1 MMMMALDSNQSSD
14 LNQLLNTFFDKGAK
28 GMGMMMGVDLELQ
41 SFNNVLN
48 AQWLDLPERFE
59 TENPVI
65 GLSQLKGNTAEPI
78 VLFLKSKQ
86 GLILADLMLGG
97 AGVPTDD
104 PLSDMQVSA
113 LGEALNQMISGAV
126 QGVNSQLKSPLAMA
140 HTEAH
145 IQNNENLINYTKPFQ
160 VAPFYSVQGTWLLND
175 HAGLNERIDF
185 VALLSES
192 FAERLVALLN
202 PTQGTASTVTPTK
215 DVATTTASPTGLADV
230 VQGIDAQTP
239 VYAAVGAVAEEQ
251 GVGQAGVQQAGSAP
265 SIPYGGILSS
275 ATTGIQQ
282 NGTLAGAYT
291 GGNTG
296 GSTGTS
302 APRTPNAATN
312 VQPIHYGAFDVNT
325 PSLQGDQQENMSLLM
340 DINLNLHVELGRTH
354 LSIKNILELTRGS
367 VVELDRVA
375 GEAVDLYANGKLI
388 ARGEVVVIEDNF
400 GLRVTSIVSPADRLK
415 GL

>member
-1 MMMMALDSNQSSD
+1 MMMALDSNQTSD

-41 SFNNVLN
+41 ALKTVLN
-48 AQWLDLPERFE
+48 NQWLDLHERFE
-59 TENPVI
+59 QDDPVI
-65 GLSQLKGNTAEPI
+65 GLAQLKGAIEEPM

-97 AGVPTDD
+97 AGAPTDE

-113 LGEALNQMISGAV
+113 LGEALNQMVSGAV
-126 QGVNSQLKSPLAMA
+126 QGVNTQLKSPLAMA

-145 IQNNENLINYTKPFQ
+145 IQTNDNLISYTQNFQ
-160 VAPFYSVQGTWLLND
+160 VSPFYAIEGTWLLND
-175 HAGLNERIDF
+175 NAGLSEKIDF

-192 FAERLVALLN
+192 FAQGLVTLVAPPQN
-202 PTQGTASTVTPTK
+202 TATAITPTK
-215 DVATTTASPTGLADV
+215 DVATTTGASSGIAEAG
-230 VQGIDAQTP
+230 QGIDVQAP
-239 VYAAVGAVAEEQ
+239 AYASVGAVAEEQ
-251 GVGQAGVQQAGSAP
+251 GAVISQAGSTT
-265 SIPYGGILSS
+265 SIPYGGFPSS
-275 ATTGIQQ
+275 
-282 NGTLAGAYT
+282 GTPNNTPSAGT
-291 GGNTG
+291 PVHP
-296 GSTGTS
+296 STGAS
-302 APRTPNAATN
+302 APRTPNVPTN
-312 VQPIHYGAFDVNT
+312 VQPIHYSAFDANT

-375 GEAVDLYANGKLI
+375 GESVDLYANGKLI

-400 GLRVTSIVSPADRLK
+400 GLRVTSIVSPAERLK

>member
-1 MMMMALDSNQSSD
+1 MMMMMMALDSNQTSD

-28 GMGMMMGVDLELQ
+28 GMGMMMGVDLELK
-41 SFNNVLN
+41 SFNSILN
-48 AQWLDLPERFE
+48 AQWLDLSERFE
-59 TENPVI
+59 NDDPII
-65 GLSQLKGNTAEPI
+65 GLSQLKGSTTEPI

-145 IQNNENLINYTKPFQ
+145 IQTNENLINYTKPFQ
-160 VAPFYSVQGTWLLND
+160 MAPFYSIQGTWLLND
-175 HAGLNERIDF
+175 HAGLNESIDF
-185 VALLSES
+185 VALVSES
-192 FAERLVALLN
+192 FAQVLVNLLAPPQAN
-202 PTQGTASTVTPTK
+202 AVTPTK
-215 DVATTTASPTGLADV
+215 DVATTTAASTGVVEA
-230 VQGIDAQTP
+230 VQGIDTQAP
-239 VYAAVGAVAEEQ
+239 VYATVGAVAEEQ
-251 GVGQAGVQQAGSAP
+251 ALGQGVGQATGQAGSAS
-265 SIPYGGILSS
+265 SIPYGNIPSS
-275 ATTGIQQ
+275 
-282 NGTLAGAYT
+282 
-291 GGNTG
+291 
-296 GSTGTS
+296 GTS
-302 APRTPNAATN
+302 APKAPNAGTH
-312 VQPIHYGAFDVNT
+312 VQPINYGAFDANT
-325 PSLQGDQQENMSLLM
+325 PSIQGDQQENMSLLM

>member
-1 MMMMALDSNQSSD
+1 MMMMALDSNQTSD

-41 SFNNVLN
+41 SFKSLLN

-59 TENPVI
+59 SDAPII
-65 GLSQLKGNTAEPI
+65 GLSQLKGATTEPI
-78 VLFLKSKQ
+78 VLFLKSNQ

-126 QGVNSQLKSPLAMA
+126 QGVNPQLKTPLAMA

-145 IQNNENLINYTKPFQ
+145 IQDNENLINYTKPFQ
-160 VAPFYSVQGTWLLND
+160 RAPFYSIQGTWLLND
-175 HAGLNERIDF
+175 HSGLNESIDF

-192 FAERLVALLN
+192 FAENLVALLA
-202 PTQGTASTVTPTK
+202 PPQGNTVTPTK
-215 DVATTTASPTGLADV
+215 DVATTTGASSGIAEA
-230 VQGIDAQTP
+230 VQGIDAQATP
-239 VYAAVGAVAEEQ
+239 AYASVGAIAQEQ
-251 GVGQAGVQQAGSAP
+251 GVGQASVQQAGSAHP
-265 SIPYGGILSS
+265 MPYGGIPSS
-275 ATTGIQQ
+275 GTPANQQ
-282 NGTLAGAYT
+282 NGILSGSYT
-291 GGNTG
+291 GN
-296 GSTGTS
+296 SSGTS
-302 APRTPNAATN
+302 APKAPNAGTH
-312 VQPIHYGAFDVNT
+312 VQPIHYGTFDVNT
-325 PSLQGDQQENMSLLM
+325 PSIQGDQQENMSLLM
-340 DINLNLHVELGRTH
+340 DINLNLHVELGRSH
-354 LSIKNILELTRGS
+354 LSIKIILELTRGS

>member
-1 MMMMALDSNQSSD
+1 MMMMALDSNQTSD
-14 LNQLLNTFFDKGAK
+14 LNQLFNTFFDKGAK
-28 GMGMMMGVDLELQ
+28 GMGMMMGVDLELK
-41 SFNNVLN
+41 SFKSLLN

-59 TENPVI
+59 NDAPVI
-65 GLSQLKGNTAEPI
+65 GLSQLKGATTEPI

-126 QGVNSQLKSPLAMA
+126 QGVNPQLKTPLAMA

-145 IQNNENLINYTKPFQ
+145 IQTNENLINYTKPFQ
-160 VAPFYSVQGTWLLND
+160 MAPFYSIQGTWLLND
-175 HAGLNERIDF
+175 HAGLNENIDF
-185 VALLSES
+185 VALVSES
-192 FAERLVALLN
+192 FAENLVALLA
-202 PTQGTASTVTPTK
+202 PPQGNTVTPTK
-215 DVATTTASPTGLADV
+215 DVATTTGASSGITEA
-230 VQGIDAQTP
+230 VQGIDAQAP
-239 VYAAVGAVAEEQ
+239 AYASVGAVAEEA
-251 GVGQAGVQQAGSAP
+251 GVGTVQQAAP
-265 SIPYGGILSS
+265 PSSIPYGGIPS
-275 ATTGIQQ
+275 TGTPVIQQ
-282 NGTLAGAYT
+282 NGTLADAYT
-291 GGNTG
+291 GN
-296 GSTGTS
+296 STGTS
-302 APRTPNAATN
+302 TPKAPNAGTH
-312 VQPIHYGAFDVNT
+312 VQPIHYGTFDVNT
-325 PSLQGDQQENMSLLM
+325 PSIQGDQQENMSLLM

-400 GLRVTSIVSPADRLK
+400 GLRVTSIVSPVDRLK

>member
-1 MMMMALDSNQSSD
+1 MMMMMALDSNQTSD

-28 GMGMMMGVDLELQ
+28 GMGMMMGVDLELK
-41 SFNNVLN
+41 SFNSILN
-48 AQWLDLPERFE
+48 AQWLDLSERFE
-59 TENPVI
+59 NDDPII
-65 GLSQLKGNTAEPI
+65 GLSQLKGSTTEPI

-126 QGVNSQLKSPLAMA
+126 QGVNPQLKSPLAMA

-145 IQNNENLINYTKPFQ
+145 IQTNENLINYTKPFQ
-160 VAPFYSVQGTWLLND
+160 MAPFYSIQGTWLLND
-175 HAGLNERIDF
+175 HAGLNESIDF
-185 VALLSES
+185 VALVSES
-192 FAERLVALLN
+192 FAQVLVNLLAPPQAN
-202 PTQGTASTVTPTK
+202 AVTPTK
-215 DVATTTASPTGLADV
+215 DVATTTAASTGVVEA
-230 VQGIDAQTP
+230 VQGIDTQAP
-239 VYAAVGAVAEEQ
+239 VYATVGAVAEEQ
-251 GVGQAGVQQAGSAP
+251 ALGQGVGQATGQAGSA
-265 SIPYGGILSS
+265 SSTPYGNIPSS
-275 ATTGIQQ
+275 
-282 NGTLAGAYT
+282 
-291 GGNTG
+291 
-296 GSTGTS
+296 GTS
-302 APRTPNAATN
+302 APKAPNAGTH
-312 VQPIHYGAFDVNT
+312 VQPINYGAFDANT
-325 PSLQGDQQENMSLLM
+325 PSIQGDQQENMSLLM

-400 GLRVTSIVSPADRLK
+400 GLRVTSIVSPADRLI

>member
-1 MMMMALDSNQSSD
+1 MMMMMALDSNQTSD

-28 GMGMMMGVDLELQ
+28 GMGMMMGVDLELK
-41 SFNNVLN
+41 SFNSILN
-48 AQWLDLPERFE
+48 AQWLDLSERFE
-59 TENPVI
+59 NDDPII
-65 GLSQLKGNTAEPI
+65 GLSQLKGSTTEPI

-126 QGVNSQLKSPLAMA
+126 QGVNPQLKSPLAMA

-145 IQNNENLINYTKPFQ
+145 IQTNENLINYTKPFQ
-160 VAPFYSVQGTWLLND
+160 MAPFYSIQGTWLLND
-175 HAGLNERIDF
+175 HAGLNESIDF
-185 VALLSES
+185 VALVSES
-192 FAERLVALLN
+192 FAQVLVNLLAPPQAN
-202 PTQGTASTVTPTK
+202 AVTPTK
-215 DVATTTASPTGLADV
+215 DVATTTAASTGVVEA
-230 VQGIDAQTP
+230 VQGIDTQAP
-239 VYAAVGAVAEEQ
+239 VYATVGAVAEEQ
-251 GVGQAGVQQAGSAP
+251 ALGQGVGQATGQAGSA
-265 SIPYGGILSS
+265 SSTPYGNIPSS
-275 ATTGIQQ
+275 
-282 NGTLAGAYT
+282 
-291 GGNTG
+291 
-296 GSTGTS
+296 GTS
-302 APRTPNAATN
+302 APKAPNAGTH
-312 VQPIHYGAFDVNT
+312 VQPINYGAFDANT
-325 PSLQGDQQENMSLLM
+325 PSIQGDQQENMSLLM

>member
-1 MMMMALDSNQSSD
+1 MMMMMMMALDSNQTSD

-28 GMGMMMGVDLELQ
+28 GMGMMMGVDLELK
-41 SFNNVLN
+41 SFNSILN
-48 AQWLDLPERFE
+48 AQWLDLSERFE
-59 TENPVI
+59 NDDPII
-65 GLSQLKGNTAEPI
+65 GLSQLKGSTTEPI

-145 IQNNENLINYTKPFQ
+145 IQTNENLINYTKPFQ
-160 VAPFYSVQGTWLLND
+160 MAPFYSIQGTWLLND
-175 HAGLNERIDF
+175 HAGLNESIDF
-185 VALLSES
+185 VALVSES
-192 FAERLVALLN
+192 FAQVLVNLLAPPQAN
-202 PTQGTASTVTPTK
+202 AVTPTK
-215 DVATTTASPTGLADV
+215 DVATTTAASTGVVEA
-230 VQGIDAQTP
+230 VQGIDTQAP
-239 VYAAVGAVAEEQ
+239 VYATVGAVAEEQ
-251 GVGQAGVQQAGSAP
+251 ALGQGVGQATGQAGSA
-265 SIPYGGILSS
+265 SSTPYGNIPSS
-275 ATTGIQQ
+275 
-282 NGTLAGAYT
+282 
-291 GGNTG
+291 
-296 GSTGTS
+296 GTS
-302 APRTPNAATN
+302 APKAPNAGTH
-312 VQPIHYGAFDVNT
+312 VQPINYGAFDANT
-325 PSLQGDQQENMSLLM
+325 PSIQGDQQENMSLLM

>member
-1 MMMMALDSNQSSD
+1 MMMMMMALDSNQTSD

-28 GMGMMMGVDLELQ
+28 GMGMMMGVDLELK
-41 SFNNVLN
+41 SFNSILN
-48 AQWLDLPERFE
+48 AQWLDLSERFE
-59 TENPVI
+59 NDDPII
-65 GLSQLKGNTAEPI
+65 GLSQLKGSTTEPI

-145 IQNNENLINYTKPFQ
+145 IQTNENLINYTKPFQ
-160 VAPFYSVQGTWLLND
+160 MAPFYSIQGTWLLND
-175 HAGLNERIDF
+175 HAGLNESIDF
-185 VALLSES
+185 VALVSES
-192 FAERLVALLN
+192 FAQVLVNLLAPPQAN
-202 PTQGTASTVTPTK
+202 AVTPTK
-215 DVATTTASPTGLADV
+215 DVATTTAASTGVVEA
-230 VQGIDAQTP
+230 VQGIDTQAP
-239 VYAAVGAVAEEQ
+239 VYATVGAVAEEQ
-251 GVGQAGVQQAGSAP
+251 ALGQGVGQATGQAGSA
-265 SIPYGGILSS
+265 SSTPYGNIPSS
-275 ATTGIQQ
+275 
-282 NGTLAGAYT
+282 
-291 GGNTG
+291 
-296 GSTGTS
+296 GTS
-302 APRTPNAATN
+302 APKAPNAGTH
-312 VQPIHYGAFDVNT
+312 VQPINYGAFDANT
-325 PSLQGDQQENMSLLM
+325 PSIQGDQQENMSLLM

>member
-1 MMMMALDSNQSSD
+1 MMMMMMALDSNQTSD

-28 GMGMMMGVDLELQ
+28 GMGMMMGVDLELK
-41 SFNNVLN
+41 SFNSILN
-48 AQWLDLPERFE
+48 AQWLDLSERFE
-59 TENPVI
+59 NDDPII
-65 GLSQLKGNTAEPI
+65 GLSQLKGSTTEPI

-97 AGVPTDD
+97 AGVPTDA

-126 QGVNSQLKSPLAMA
+126 QGVNPQLKSPLAMA

-145 IQNNENLINYTKPFQ
+145 IQTNENLINYTKPFQ
-160 VAPFYSVQGTWLLND
+160 MAPFYSIQGTWLLND
-175 HAGLNERIDF
+175 HAGLNESIDF
-185 VALLSES
+185 VALVSES
-192 FAERLVALLN
+192 FAQVLVNLLAPPQAN
-202 PTQGTASTVTPTK
+202 AVTPTK
-215 DVATTTASPTGLADV
+215 DVATTTAASTGVVEA
-230 VQGIDAQTP
+230 VQGIDTQAP
-239 VYAAVGAVAEEQ
+239 VYATVGAVAEEQ
-251 GVGQAGVQQAGSAP
+251 ALGQGVGQATGQAGSA
-265 SIPYGGILSS
+265 SSTPYGNIPSS
-275 ATTGIQQ
+275 
-282 NGTLAGAYT
+282 
-291 GGNTG
+291 
-296 GSTGTS
+296 GTS
-302 APRTPNAATN
+302 APKAPNAGTH
-312 VQPIHYGAFDVNT
+312 VQPINYGAFDANT
-325 PSLQGDQQENMSLLM
+325 PSIQGDQQENMSLLM

>member
-1 MMMMALDSNQSSD
+1 MMMMMALDSNQTSD

-28 GMGMMMGVDLELQ
+28 GMGMMMGVDLELK
-41 SFNNVLN
+41 SFNSILN
-48 AQWLDLPERFE
+48 AQWLDLSERFE
-59 TENPVI
+59 NDDPII
-65 GLSQLKGNTAEPI
+65 GLSQLKGSTTEPI

-145 IQNNENLINYTKPFQ
+145 IQTNENLINYTKPFQ
-160 VAPFYSVQGTWLLND
+160 MAPFYSIQGTWLLND
-175 HAGLNERIDF
+175 HAGLNESIDF
-185 VALLSES
+185 VALVSES
-192 FAERLVALLN
+192 FAQVLVNLLAPPQAN
-202 PTQGTASTVTPTK
+202 AVTPTK
-215 DVATTTASPTGLADV
+215 DVATTTAASTGVVEA
-230 VQGIDAQTP
+230 VQGIDTQAP
-239 VYAAVGAVAEEQ
+239 VYATVGAVAEEQ
-251 GVGQAGVQQAGSAP
+251 ALGQGVGQATGQAGSA
-265 SIPYGGILSS
+265 SSTPYGNIPSS
-275 ATTGIQQ
+275 
-282 NGTLAGAYT
+282 
-291 GGNTG
+291 
-296 GSTGTS
+296 GTS
-302 APRTPNAATN
+302 APKAPNAGTH
-312 VQPIHYGAFDVNT
+312 VQPINYGAFDANT
-325 PSLQGDQQENMSLLM
+325 PSIQGDQQENMSLLM

>member
-1 MMMMALDSNQSSD
+1 MMMMPLDSNQSSD

-41 SFNNVLN
+41 SFNSTLN

-59 TENPVI
+59 NEAPII
-65 GLSQLKGNTAEPI
+65 GLSQLKGAISEPM

-145 IQNNENLINYTKPFQ
+145 IQTNENLINYTKPFQ
-160 VAPFYSVQGTWLLND
+160 VAPFYSIQGTWLLND
-175 HAGLNERIDF
+175 HAGLNENIDF

-192 FAERLVALLN
+192 FAQGLVSLLA
-202 PTQGTASTVTPTK
+202 PVASTVTPTK
-215 DVATTTASPTGLADV
+215 DVATTATASPTGIAEA
-230 VQGIDAQTP
+230 VQGVDAQAP
-239 VYAAVGAVAEEQ
+239 VYASVGAVAEEQ
-251 GVGQAGVQQAGSAP
+251 GVGQAGSAP
-265 SIPYGGILSS
+265 SIPYGNIPSS
-275 ATTGIQQ
+275 GSGSSPQ
-282 NGTLAGAYT
+282 NGMLAGAYA
-291 GGNTG
+291 GN
-296 GSTGTS
+296 SSGTS
-302 APRTPNAATN
+302 APKAPNAGTH
-312 VQPIHYGAFDVNT
+312 VQPIQYGAFDANT
-325 PSLQGDQQENMSLLM
+325 PSIQGDQQENMSLLM

-354 LSIKNILELTRGS
+354 LSIKNILEITRGS